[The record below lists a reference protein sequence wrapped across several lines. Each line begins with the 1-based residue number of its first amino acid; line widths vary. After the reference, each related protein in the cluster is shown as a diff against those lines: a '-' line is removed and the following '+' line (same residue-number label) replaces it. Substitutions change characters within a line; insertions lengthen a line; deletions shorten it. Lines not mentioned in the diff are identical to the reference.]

1 VHFSVLTPFPAT
13 AIYYKALEEGR
24 YEKDYWAE
32 FAADPRPDFIPR
44 LWEEYMTRDELV
56 DLLKYAYKSF
66 YLRPKVLMKN
76 ASVHSPL
83 DLFRKA
89 RAGLK
94 MLRV

>member
-1 VHFSVLTPFPAT
+1 MLTPFPAT

-32 FAADPRPDFIPR
+32 FAQNPTPDFKPR

-56 DLLKYAYKSF
+56 DLLRYAYKSF
-66 YLRPKVLMKN
+66 YLRPKVIWKN
-76 ASVHSPL
+76 LPWGSPV
-83 DLFRKA
+83 DMMRKA

-94 MLRV
+94 MMWV